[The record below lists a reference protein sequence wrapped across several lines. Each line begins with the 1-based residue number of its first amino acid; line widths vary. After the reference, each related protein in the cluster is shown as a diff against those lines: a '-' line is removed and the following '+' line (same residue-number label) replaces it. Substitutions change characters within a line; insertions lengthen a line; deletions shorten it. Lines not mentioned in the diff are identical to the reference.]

1 MIEVKTDIDYLDRLA
16 ADSIEAGRDE
26 TGADIRAAAVDI
38 KNLKEYADRL
48 ERSINEMSAEIQ
60 TLRDASGDDIITL
73 LDRRIDRA
81 ISQRLETE
89 NTSDETIRETVRDM
103 IRDGDVT
110 VSLDYSNVELELS
123 LEV

>member
-16 ADSIEAGRDE
+16 ADSIEAGRDA

-48 ERSINEMSAEIQ
+48 ERNINEMSAEIQ

-89 NTSDETIRETVRDM
+89 NTSDETVRDIVKAM
-103 IRDGDVT
+103 ISEGDVYVT
-110 VSLDYSNVELELS
+110 LDYSNVELELS
-123 LEV
+123 LGV

>member
-16 ADSIEAGRDE
+16 ADSIEAGRDA

-48 ERSINEMSAEIQ
+48 ERNINEMSAEINAL
-60 TLRDASGDDIITL
+60 TDARGDDIITL

-89 NTSDETIRETVRDM
+89 NTSDETVREIFKDM

>member
-1 MIEVKTDIDYLDRLA
+1 MIEVKTDVDYLDRLA
-16 ADSIEAGRDE
+16 ADSIEAGRDT

-38 KNLKEYADRL
+38 KNLEEYALSL
-48 ERSINEMSAEIQ
+48 ERNINKMSGEI
-60 TLRDASGDDIITL
+60 TILRQASGFELITA
-73 LDRRIDRA
+73 LDHRIDRA

-103 IRDGDVT
+103 FRDGDVS
-110 VSLDYSNVELELS
+110 VSVDYSNVELELS

>member
-16 ADSIEAGRDE
+16 ADSIEAGRDA

-48 ERSINEMSAEIQ
+48 ERNINEMSAEINAL
-60 TLRDASGDDIITL
+60 TDARGDDIITL

-89 NTSDETIRETVRDM
+89 NTSNETVREIVKDM
-103 IRDGDVT
+103 IRDGDVY
-110 VSLDYSNVELELS
+110 VSLDYSSVDLELS
-123 LEV
+123 LGV

>member
-16 ADSIEAGRDE
+16 ADSIEAGRDA

-48 ERSINEMSAEIQ
+48 ERRINEMSAEIQ

-89 NTSDETIRETVRDM
+89 NTSDETVREIVEDM

>member
-16 ADSIEAGRDE
+16 ADSIEAGRDA
-26 TGADIRAAAVDI
+26 TGAGIRAAAGGI

-89 NTSDETIRETVRDM
+89 NTSDETVREIFKDM

>member
-16 ADSIEAGRDE
+16 ADSIEAGRDA

-48 ERSINEMSAEIQ
+48 ERSINEMSAEINAL
-60 TLRDASGDDIITL
+60 TDARGDDIITL

-81 ISQRLETE
+81 ISKRLETE

-103 IRDGDVT
+103 IREGE
-110 VSLDYSNVELELS
+110 VSVNLDYSNVELEVS

>member
-16 ADSIEAGRDE
+16 ADSIEAGRDT

-48 ERSINEMSAEIQ
+48 ERHINEMSAEINAL
-60 TLRDASGDDIITL
+60 TDARGDDIITL

-81 ISQRLETE
+81 ISKRLETE
-89 NTSDETIRETVRDM
+89 NTSDETVRETVRDM
-103 IRDGDVT
+103 FRDGE
-110 VSLDYSNVELELS
+110 VSVSVDYSNIELELS

>member
-16 ADSIEAGRDE
+16 ADSIEAGRDA

-48 ERSINEMSAEIQ
+48 ERNINEMSAEINAL
-60 TLRDASGDDIITL
+60 TDARGDDIITL

-81 ISQRLETE
+81 ISKRLETE
-89 NTSDETIRETVRDM
+89 NTSDETIRETFRDM
-103 IRDGDVT
+103 FRDGDVS
-110 VSLDYSNVELELS
+110 VSVDYSNVELELS

>member
-16 ADSIEAGRDE
+16 ADSIEAGRDA

-48 ERSINEMSAEIQ
+48 ERNINEMSAEINAL
-60 TLRDASGDDIITL
+60 TDARGDDIITL

-81 ISQRLETE
+81 ISKRLETE
-89 NTSDETIRETVRDM
+89 NTSDETVREIFKDM